1 MTNPILVS
9 PFFLDYILP
18 FVLVF
23 TLIFAVLQKT
33 KVLGESSKQVN
44 AIIGL
49 VTGIILI
56 AFPFAREIVV
66 TLMPFLAISI
76 VILFIFML
84 MYTFIFSG
92 KTDGGHLHKGV
103 QITLGI
109 LLSISLVSMVLFAS
123 GYWDNI
129 YSFLFERSNS
139 AQIWINVLLV
149 AVIIGAMVMVL
160 VAKESKETK

>member
-1 MTNPILVS
+1 
-9 PFFLDYILP
+9 
-18 FVLVF
+18 
-23 TLIFAVLQKT
+23 
-33 KVLGESSKQVN
+33 
-44 AIIGL
+44 
-49 VTGIILI
+49 
-56 AFPFAREIVV
+56 
-66 TLMPFLAISI
+66 
-76 VILFIFML
+76 